1 MGSAETIYVLI
12 FFFFF
17 FIVAAFVCAVARD
30 HYFI

>member
-1 MGSAETIYVLI
+1 MGSAETIYVLM

-17 FIVAAFVCAVARD
+17 IIVAAFVCAVARD

>member
-12 FFFFF
+12 FLNFF